1 MDYSESPDSKK
12 YFKDI
17 ITWKEL
23 SDAFIDNKQE
33 SIQLEEVLN
42 NVYQLFDDINLTVS
56 PRVKNSIR
64 KYLLVAQNIM
74 ENEDDSKKYEK
85 AIDYVIVQKLLP
97 KINGR
102 ISDKKLT
109 ELRNICN
116 SNHFYLAEEAVSSL
130 LQQLEENMGFC
141 QFLG

>member
-1 MDYSESPDSKK
+1 
-12 YFKDI
+12 
-17 ITWKEL
+17 
-23 SDAFIDNKQE
+23 
-33 SIQLEEVLN
+33 
-42 NVYQLFDDINLTVS
+42 
-56 PRVKNSIR
+56 
-64 KYLLVAQNIM
+64 M